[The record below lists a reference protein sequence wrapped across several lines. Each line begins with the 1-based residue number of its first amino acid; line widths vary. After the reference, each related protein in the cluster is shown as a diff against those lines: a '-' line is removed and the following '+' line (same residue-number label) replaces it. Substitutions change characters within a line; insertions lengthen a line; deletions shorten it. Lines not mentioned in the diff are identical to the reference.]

1 MQSAICNLQSAI
13 SIESVVLYFKKHH
26 MRKDAMKNTAL
37 VTIFLLL
44 LTGCLDPNTL
54 DSTSQETIKSS
65 AQSITAD
72 MTEQEQDEFAKAL
85 MYYSLGGQNAWTSMV
100 GSFDSKNDG
109 ASPETLISINL
120 QSLDGLTG
128 QEVIEKYR
136 EALAKDKEL
145 RERKEKPSKL
155 KRAKS
160 KKPSAN
166 YLRLPR
172 HFCVIQRSADRHLK
186 LSSI

>member
-1 MQSAICNLQSAI
+1 
-13 SIESVVLYFKKHH
+13 

-85 MYYSLGGQNAWTSMV
+85 MYY
-100 GSFDSKNDG
+100 
-109 ASPETLISINL
+109 
-120 QSLDGLTG
+120 
-128 QEVIEKYR
+128 R
-136 EALAKDKEL
+136 H
-145 RERKEKPSKL
+145 
-155 KRAKS
+155 
-160 KKPSAN
+160 SAPN
-166 YLRLPR
+166 
-172 HFCVIQRSADRHLK
+172 
-186 LSSI
+186 